1 LRSQGTHTPPPPANA
16 AQRAVQRAQA
26 IAQDRSLARAGQP
39 NPIAA
44 DEARRLGERVDPEP
58 EAGPATIADAVAA
71 LCAVLPVASV
81 EEWVQQPGGSW
92 WCRQTGETAQTC
104 PI

>member
-16 AQRAVQRAQA
+16 GQRAVQRAQT
-26 IAQDRSLARAGQP
+26 IAQTRALGRAGEP

-44 DEARRLGERVDPEP
+44 DEARRLGERVDPETAAEP
-58 EAGPATIADAVAA
+58 VTMGEAIAA
-71 LCAVLPVASV
+71 LSAVLPVASV
-81 EEWVQQPGGSW
+81 EEWVQQPDGSW
-92 WCRQTGETAQTC
+92 WCRQTGETAQDC